1 MNDTDETAPLTTED
15 FAEASRVEA
24 LGEGRYR
31 AEVPD
36 GWQQGRGTFG
46 GLVLGTLARAMQH
59 AEPDRDRA
67 FRALN
72 AEVVGPVLPG
82 AADITVSA
90 LRRGSGLSSWEAR
103 LTQGGDILAR
113 ASAIFGRERTRDHD
127 VTELAR
133 PVMKPWR
140 ETEPVAI
147 APPMGP
153 RFARVYEYRPTGPL
167 PFTGGDR
174 AVTEGWVRLRKPV
187 PLGVAEL
194 IGAVDAYWPASFARA
209 TAPRPMAT
217 VSFTFELLADP
228 AGLDASAALYYRA
241 VAAGG
246 YGGFV
251 AELREL
257 WTADGTLVA
266 LNPQTFAVIR

>member
-1 MNDTDETAPLTTED
+1 MNNTDEIAPRTTED

-24 LGEGRYR
+24 SGEGRYR
-31 AEVPD
+31 ADFPD

-46 GLVLGTLARAMQH
+46 GLVLGTLARAMEH
-59 AEPDRDRA
+59 AETDRDRV

-72 AEVVGPVLPG
+72 GEVVGPVQPG
-82 AADITVSA
+82 VAEIAVSA

-103 LTQGGDILAR
+103 LTQNGEVLAR
-113 ASAIFGRERTRDHD
+113 ASAIFGRERSRDHD
-127 VTELAR
+127 VTELTR
-133 PVMKPWR
+133 PVMKPWGEV
-140 ETEPVAI
+140 ETVVI

-153 RFARVYEYRPTGPL
+153 RFARVYEYRPTGPM
-167 PFTGGDR
+167 PFAGGDR
-174 AVTEGWVRLRKPV
+174 AVTEGWVRLRKPAAMD
-187 PLGVAEL
+187 VAVL

-217 VSFTFELLADP
+217 VSFTFELMADP
-228 AGLDASAALYYRA
+228 ATLDASEPLYYRA

-251 AELREL
+251 AEQREL

-266 LNPQTFAVIR
+266 LNPQTFAVIK